1 VSVAFPFFITPLSVN
16 SVDMPHA
23 AGQVPQGSFHK
34 QVVMIGHKAEPVN
47 TNFPQLS
54 RFGKQLQKSF
64 FVF

>member
-1 VSVAFPFFITPLSVN
+1 
-16 SVDMPHA
+16 MPHA